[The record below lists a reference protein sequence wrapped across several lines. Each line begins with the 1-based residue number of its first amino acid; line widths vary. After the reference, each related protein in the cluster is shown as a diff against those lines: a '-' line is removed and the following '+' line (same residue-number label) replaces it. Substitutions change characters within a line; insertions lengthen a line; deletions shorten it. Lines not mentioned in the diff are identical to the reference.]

1 MICNHEWLDWH
12 CGPMGVGKPYWECSK
27 CGSRRNDSEMRKIR
41 EAERRHHQRQADKID
56 GYDRDDLGE
65 SPDY

>member
-1 MICNHEWLDWH
+1 MAETKYQRDA
-12 CGPMGVGKPYWECSK
+12 
-27 CGSRRNDSEMRKIR
+27 R
-41 EAERRHHQRQADKID
+41 EQAERRNRPRGGKRKAKQKAKRAAESNKRIADCID